1 MTSRPHLWSSQI
13 CLCPQCCES
22 HREIQ
27 NVSPLQSL
35 YIGTGLVGD
44 GALGHHI
51 LVSRPWPFAQGSTRA
66 GTQACAATND
76 FLHGRRG
83 TELRSSWLCGRHST
97 HQATLPPPCGFIKI
111 FFDIVV
117 ARKQPQSFWTDRY
130 DSVPFE

>member
-1 MTSRPHLWSSQI
+1 M
-13 CLCPQCCES
+13 
-22 HREIQ
+22 
-27 NVSPLQSL
+27 SPLQSL
-35 YIGTGLVGD
+35 YIGPGLVGD
-44 GALGHHI
+44 GALGHQI

-76 FLHGRRG
+76 FLRGRRA

-97 HQATLPPPCGFIKI
+97 HQATLPPPYGFIKI

-117 ARKQPQSFWTDRY
+117 ARKQPQSVWTDRY